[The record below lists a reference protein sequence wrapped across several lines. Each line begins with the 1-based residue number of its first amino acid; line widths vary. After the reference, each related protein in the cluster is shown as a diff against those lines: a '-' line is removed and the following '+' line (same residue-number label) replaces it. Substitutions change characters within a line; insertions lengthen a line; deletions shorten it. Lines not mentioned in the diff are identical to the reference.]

1 MQEQLPRKLAA
12 IFYAD
17 VAEYSRLTDEDE
29 EDTHL
34 KLAESLDFVRDR
46 IQSHKGSIDHYAGDA
61 VLADFTTVTDA
72 LECALSIQNDLA
84 LRNRELPEQR
94 RVQFRIGINLG
105 EVIVDRDEIF
115 GNDVNIANRLESL
128 AEAGGICVSDTVR
141 RSIGNKLPVEF
152 EYLGKQAVK
161 NIREPIQAYRVR
173 PRTAAAAE
181 TLPSSRGDEF
191 ELPEEPSIAVLP
203 FANLSVD
210 SEQEYFADGITEDI
224 ITALSRLPGLFV
236 VARHSTWV
244 YKDQPVDIKQ
254 VGREQG
260 VRFVLEGSVRRSG
273 NRIRIT
279 AQLIDARSG
288 LHRWAER
295 YDRDLG
301 DIFDVQDEIT
311 REVTVA
317 VQVEISAGEQ
327 ALLWAGGTDN
337 LEAWEFV
344 VRGNECLH
352 RNSPDDNQEARR
364 LATRALDCDPE
375 YANAWVLLGFTHY
388 VDALWNWCPS
398 REEALKTA
406 QEAALR
412 AMDLEDFNPDALSLL
427 ACVKTELG
435 AYEEAVEIGR
445 RAVSL
450 TPKHSPNVAVYA
462 VALMRA
468 RRYRKAIDEIKRA
481 IRLSPF
487 YPGWYM
493 YVLGSCSFAV
503 GDFAQSARAF
513 SACVKATDPE
523 SAFVPI
529 VRVWRAVALAA
540 AERGEDARRARDDV
554 LRLNPDFCIDAWR
567 EFHRIDPAVQERAV
581 EFWNRLAAG
590 D

>member
-29 EDTHL
+29 EDTHV

-46 IQSHKGSIDHYAGDA
+46 IKLHHGSIDHYAGDA

-72 LECALSIQNDLA
+72 LECALSIQDDLA
-84 LRNRELPEQR
+84 LRNRDRPEQR

-152 EYLGKQAVK
+152 EFLGKQLVK
-161 NIREPIQAYRVR
+161 NIREPVLAYRVR
-173 PRTAAAAE
+173 SRATAFEAAPLRRKAF
-181 TLPSSRGDEF
+181 D
-191 ELPEEPSIAVLP
+191 LPEEPSIAVLP

-210 SEQEYFADGITEDI
+210 PEQEYFADGITEDI

-236 VARHSTWV
+236 VARHSTFV
-244 YKDQPVDIKQ
+244 YKRQAVDIRQ

-279 AQLIDARSG
+279 AQLVDARSG
-288 LHRWAER
+288 AHRWAER

-311 REVTVA
+311 REVTIA

-327 ALLWAGGTDN
+327 ARLWAGGSDN
-337 LEAWEFV
+337 LEAWECV
-344 VRGNECLH
+344 VRGNACLH
-352 RNSPDDNQEARR
+352 RNSPEGNQEARH
-364 LATRALDCDPE
+364 LATLALEHDPD

-388 VDALWNWCPS
+388 VDALWNWS
-398 REEALKTA
+398 TSIDVTLRAAQDAALK
-406 QEAALR
+406 
-412 AMDLEDFNPDALSLL
+412 AMDLEEFNPDALSLL
-427 ACVKTELG
+427 ACVKTQLG
-435 AYEEAVEIGR
+435 EFQEAVEIGH
-445 RAVSL
+445 RAVAM

-462 VALMRA
+462 ITLLHAH
-468 RRYRKAIDEIKRA
+468 RYREAIDEIKRA

-487 YPGWYM
+487 YPAWYM
-493 YVLGSCSFAV
+493 HVLGSCSFAV
-503 GDFAQSARAF
+503 GDYAQSARAYE
-513 SACVKATDPE
+513 ACVKATAIE
-523 SAFVPI
+523 SAFLPV
-529 VRVWRAVALAA
+529 VRVWRAIALAA
-540 AERGEDARRARDDV
+540 AGQTDEARRAHDEVMRIY
-554 LRLNPDFCIDAWR
+554 PDFSIDAWR
-567 EFHRIDPAVQERAV
+567 QFRRIDPAVEERAV
-581 EFWNRLAAG
+581 EIWNRLATAG
-590 D
+590 E